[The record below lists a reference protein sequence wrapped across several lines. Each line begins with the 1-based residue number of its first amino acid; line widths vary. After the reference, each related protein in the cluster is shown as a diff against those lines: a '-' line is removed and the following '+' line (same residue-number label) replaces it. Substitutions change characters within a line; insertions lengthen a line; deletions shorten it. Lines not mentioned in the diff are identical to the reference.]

1 MTNSSSAKIELIK
14 RLYNQEKIIDIAK
27 NDLDWHVRIVAVENI
42 CDENALKEILS
53 SELTSSVAVKAMENI
68 NDKEFLKDICLNNP
82 DSHLRLACINRISD
96 ESLLSKEEL
105 SSLLEK
111 MILNDS
117 DEFVLK
123 SVCENPNLDNQ
134 QVLIEAVTSS
144 SNELLQRQAI
154 RKITYEN
161 ILADFA
167 LNNKNPYVR
176 REAIQNPNL
185 KNLDVI
191 CEIIGLDDDE
201 FNRVMAIYKIP
212 DEESLLKMIYKK
224 SLHHRLSEM
233 AKNTNFSLEDYF
245 LNIIENEND
254 EYKRQVAVNFINDR
268 DILENI
274 ILNESDEDIRA
285 DAIKNDNF
293 TNQDILEKLIVSESS
308 SKVLFEVVS
317 KIQNQE
323 ILMEYIENNLE
334 YNEVIVKAI
343 SRVGNLNVLEELCSH
358 PDSRIRLEAIKRIS
372 KFNDNDD
379 LLLSIALAESDEKTC
394 LEAINSMNIRN
405 GLIEVADRRQEKNI
419 RLAAL
424 DRIKAKRLLDNYR
437 EPIIHNSL
445 ADLPFE
451 AALKFMALNADD
463 LEIRKVA
470 ASKLNDKPDLDEI
483 VYRGDAAS
491 PVARDR
497 LDALFEDIKRIDNEF
512 ILKELIHCSDKDVS
526 DMAQATLDD
535 LNAWEVR
542 IAEINEINDIDTL
555 KDISKNDF
563 NYFVRCEAEGKLEKL
578 LFNIRLDEIGNSY
591 NQEKLKAIVRDEDFS
606 FEIRQKALIKI
617 TDETFLEVY
626 ENMLN

>member
-1 MTNSSSAKIELIK
+1 
-14 RLYNQEKIIDIAK
+14 
-27 NDLDWHVRIVAVENI
+27 
-42 CDENALKEILS
+42 
-53 SELTSSVAVKAMENI
+53 
-68 NDKEFLKDICLNNP
+68 
-82 DSHLRLACINRISD
+82 
-96 ESLLSKEEL
+96 
-105 SSLLEK
+105 
-111 MILNDS
+111 
-117 DEFVLK
+117 
-123 SVCENPNLDNQ
+123 
-134 QVLIEAVTSS
+134 
-144 SNELLQRQAI
+144 
-154 RKITYEN
+154 
-161 ILADFA
+161 
-167 LNNKNPYVR
+167 
-176 REAIQNPNL
+176 
-185 KNLDVI
+185 
-191 CEIIGLDDDE
+191 
-201 FNRVMAIYKIP
+201 
-212 DEESLLKMIYKK
+212 
-224 SLHHRLSEM
+224 
-233 AKNTNFSLEDYF
+233 
-245 LNIIENEND
+245 
-254 EYKRQVAVNFINDR
+254 
-268 DILENI
+268 
-274 ILNESDEDIRA
+274 
-285 DAIKNDNF
+285 
-293 TNQDILEKLIVSESS
+293 
-308 SKVLFEVVS
+308 
-317 KIQNQE
+317 
-323 ILMEYIENNLE
+323 MEYIENNLE

-405 GLIEVADRRQEKNI
+405 GLIEVADRSQEKNI

-451 AALKFMALNADD
+451 AALKFMALHADD

-491 PVARDR
+491 PVAQDR

-591 NQEKLKAIVRDEDFS
+591 NQEKLKSIVRDEDFS